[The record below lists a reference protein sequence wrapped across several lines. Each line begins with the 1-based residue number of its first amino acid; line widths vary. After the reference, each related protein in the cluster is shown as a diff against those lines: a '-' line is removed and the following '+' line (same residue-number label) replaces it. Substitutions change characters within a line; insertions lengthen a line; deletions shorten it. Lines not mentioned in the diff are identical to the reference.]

1 MNEFIHRIQTIDSYS
16 STNPTNRTTMSHW
29 TINPQGGNYRT
40 YLQIINHVQKI
51 IQQVSS
57 RHDEVGEICYE
68 TPPSNHTLPLS
79 SIQKHETITPQTSKL
94 LTMRSLRKPTST
106 DFLFLLNDNGSSE
119 KNGKVRRNEWSR
131 SSTTNLPSKQ
141 TSYSRKDL
149 DTHEKG
155 LTRGVRTRVRQRMN
169 QI

>member
-79 SIQKHETITPQTSKL
+79 SIQKHETITPQTSNYSPWNPYASRHP
-94 LTMRSLRKPTST
+94 LTSLFYLMIMVHQKRTKSETKRMIKIINNELTFETNFVLSERSGQAHK
-106 DFLFLLNDNGSSE
+106 
-119 KNGKVRRNEWSR
+119 
-131 SSTTNLPSKQ
+131 
-141 TSYSRKDL
+141 KD
-149 DTHEKG
+149 
-155 LTRGVRTRVRQRMN
+155 
-169 QI
+169 